1 MCDDVN
7 NRGFLPGIFL
17 NGETYLYQGR
27 YSPVFFYICRK
38 KGVLYMSDSLSTKK
52 ALADALKE
60 QLKIEPLDK
69 ICIAEICDRCELNRK
84 SFYYHFEDKFD
95 LINWIFDNEYLS
107 EASKKTYTDHWESIN
122 SLCRYLYL
130 NKCFYKKAIKV
141 NEHNSFTNHLKSIIK
156 PLIKLRLE
164 EAMKGNEVT
173 KFQLNFYTDAFIFT
187 IARWL
192 LDPNLLPYDEF
203 LEELKSCIY
212 MTAAQT
218 VKEFENT

>member
-122 SLCRYLYL
+122 TLCRYLYL
-130 NKCFYKKAIKV
+130 NKCFYKKV
-141 NEHNSFTNHLKSIIK
+141 LKSQDSAFFTSHIKLIIEPIIK
-156 PLIKLRLE
+156 TALENSDNTKDISRFKLS
-164 EAMKGNEVT
+164 
-173 KFQLNFYTDAFIFT
+173 FYTDAILLSLHN
-187 IARWL
+187 WL
-192 LDPNLLPYDEF
+192 THNTDMNWVDF
-203 LEELKSCIY
+203 SQELKLCL
-212 MTAAQT
+212 TP
-218 VKEFENT
+218 